1 MRNFK
6 NTGTAFVLFLLAS
19 LMANAQTPQA
29 DSIATAKAKYHNELM
44 SIIMTQ
50 PKVPIK
56 TIGIYVYDGYNT
68 LDAIGPYQVLSE
80 LMGVDVFFVA
90 KEKGMIKN
98 QRGLKVQVEKSIA
111 EVRQLDILVI
121 PGGALETFMQTQ
133 DTAVLNW
140 IRMIDQKSAYTASV
154 CTGGWILGATGL
166 LKGKNATTNWY
177 RAEEFMALYDANF
190 KRERYVKDGKYWT
203 SAGVTAGMDMALAIV
218 DDLMGIKYTQGV
230 MLDLEYNPKPPYQ
243 AGSVE
248 NTLPIVVDMMREM
261 YDMGLL
267 PLLEAEKQKKAALTT
282 AKKPGIFDNWPAI
295 KAFHGVMSQTFHPS
309 EEGDLQPIKTR
320 SGEMVE
326 KATALAKSKFP
337 AEFATLKIKDAVQR
351 LQSGSKALDKLVK
364 NKKSTDQEI
373 TASLAALHDVF
384 HEIVGLCRDEKH

>member
-90 KEKGMIKN
+90 KEKGMVKN

-140 IRMIDQKSAYTASV
+140 IRMIDQTSAYTASV

-248 NTLPIVVDMMREM
+248 NTMPIVVDMMREM

-282 AKKPGIFDNWPAI
+282 AKKPGIFDNWQAI
-295 KAFHGVMSQTFHPS
+295 KDFHGVMSQTFHPS

-373 TASLAALHDVF
+373 TTSLAALHDVF